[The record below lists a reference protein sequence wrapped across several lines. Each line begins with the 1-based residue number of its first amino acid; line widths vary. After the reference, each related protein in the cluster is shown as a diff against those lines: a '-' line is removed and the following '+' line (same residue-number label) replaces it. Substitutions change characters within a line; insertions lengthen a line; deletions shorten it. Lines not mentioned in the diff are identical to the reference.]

1 MSANTSAKGPSWA
14 VPAALAALYERR
26 WLAWYFAQRQISR
39 SYRNSFLGLFW
50 MFLGP
55 LLMIVLYTLV
65 FSEIIGLRFQKDQSV
80 TNFGLFLYCGLLPFL
95 AFSDT
100 LNKGV
105 ISIRANSTLVQKV
118 VFPLEILP
126 LTTAATA
133 LVNQIFGFG
142 ALLVLVAIL
151 EGGFQWTLALLPIV
165 FVPQLLFTLGLG
177 FLAAVLG
184 AYLPDL
190 KESLQSLVRAM
201 FFVTPILWPADRVP
215 ERLSWLVDFN
225 PLALLVDAY
234 RDLILRGEVPSPGPL
249 LWFTLFAAG
258 LCVVGFVL
266 FVRVKGRFADLI

>member
-1 MSANTSAKGPSWA
+1 MSASTSAKGSLGA
-14 VPAALAALYERR
+14 VPGALAALYERR

-100 LNKGV
+100 LNKGI
-105 ISIRANSTLVQKV
+105 ISIRTNSTLVQKV

-126 LTTAATA
+126 LTTASTA
-133 LVNQIFGFG
+133 LVNQVFGFG
-142 ALLVLVAIL
+142 ALLFLVAIL
-151 EGGFQWTLALLPIV
+151 EGDLRWTLMLLPII
-165 FVPQLLFTLGLG
+165 FIPQLLFTLGLS

-190 KESLQSLVRAM
+190 KESLQSLVRAL
-201 FFVTPILWPADRVP
+201 FFVTPILWPASRVP
-215 ERLSWLVDFN
+215 ERLSWLVNFN
-225 PLALLVDAY
+225 PLAFLVDAY
-234 RDLILRGEVPSPGPL
+234 RDLILRGQIPDAGSL
-249 LWFTLFAAG
+249 LWFSAFAAG
-258 LCVVGFVL
+258 LCIAGFVM